1 MQASSAETLL
11 DEVKVLKRIIFATIL
26 MAIWLGTP
34 DLCFSGIS
42 TAEPHPEVKGTVE
55 FRAIEQLAEE
65 PWHSVIAGARILV
78 IGPDGKLLKTG
89 TTNQEGKW
97 ITRVTVPA
105 DQRFSP
111 SRTLGTVT
119 AIAVAN
125 GYIER
130 LFFDVPVT
138 EEGAVQVVAL
148 SPVKPHQRNEPGY
161 ELGMLHRLWV
171 LPLLDHYA
179 EQAGLGKQTSVEGD
193 WNSPHWGPDLS
204 R

>member
-1 MQASSAETLL
+1 MLRRT
-11 DEVKVLKRIIFATIL
+11 IFAAIL
-26 MAIWLGTP
+26 MTIWLGTP
-34 DLCFSGIS
+34 DLCFGS
-42 TAEPHPEVKGTVE
+42 TSAAAPQREVKGTVE
-55 FRAIEQLAEE
+55 FRAIEQLPEE
-65 PWHSVIAGARILV
+65 PWYSAIAGARILV

-89 TTNQEGKW
+89 TTNKAGKW
-97 ITRVTVPA
+97 TTHVTVPA

-138 EEGAVQVVAL
+138 EEGAVQVVTL
-148 SPVKPHQRNEPGY
+148 SPIKAHQRNEPGY
-161 ELGMLHRLWV
+161 KLGTLHRLWV

-179 EQAGLGKQTSVEGD
+179 EQAGLGKQSSVLGD
-193 WNSPHWGPDLS
+193 WNSPHWGPNLS